1 MGEVL
6 DLSELSKNL
15 EFLEDVAFQ
24 IEKDFGMIGFEFKN
38 KPYNSLESM
47 ITEVEDAIES
57 IRTTQP
63 SLWMKIVFRVDLTEK
78 QYRFAKG
85 LHGETSANLAKGVIL
100 REAQKVYTR
109 KMMK

>member
-6 DLSELSKNL
+6 DLTELSKNL
-15 EFLEDVAFQ
+15 EFLEEVAFQ
-24 IEKDFGMIGFEFKN
+24 IEKDFSLIAFELKF

-47 ITEVEDAIES
+47 IGEVESAIES
-57 IRTTQP
+57 VRHTQP
-63 SLWMKIVFRVDLTEK
+63 NLWMKIVYRVDLTEK

>member
-1 MGEVL
+1 MGEVVEL
-6 DLSELSKNL
+6 AELSKNL

-24 IEKDFGMIGFEFKN
+24 IEKDFGMIGFEFMQ

-47 ITEVEDAIES
+47 IAEVEEAIES